1 MRASLIGLG
10 AIVCAPTDVENP
22 ALLSPTKRHIL
33 DLLCSERANSILE
46 AMDHQ

>member
-1 MRASLIGLG
+1 MRASLIDPR
-10 AIVCAPTDVENP
+10 AIVCAPTDAEDQ

-33 DLLCSERANSILE
+33 DLPGSEPANSLPE

>member
-1 MRASLIGLG
+1 MRASLIGLR
-10 AIVCAPTDVENP
+10 AIVCARTDVENQ
-22 ALLSPTKRHIL
+22 ALLSPAKRHIL